1 MVCIF
6 RLDERILKK
15 FYRIILYKFF
25 NLLYGKVLY
34 SDVNQANQNIEIKII
49 DDKEICKRD
58 NSKYLVAKINHG
70 RVCTDY
76 VENVAIINDN
86 QIVNTFS
93 YQQVNGKLKST
104 KFNSMVYKGTPYLKK
119 FKGKVFIFNTRGE
132 WS

>member
-1 MVCIF
+1 MKEF
-6 RLDERILKK
+6 LKK
-15 FYRIILYKFF
+15 FYRTILYKFF
-25 NLLYGKVLY
+25 NLLYGKILY
-34 SDVNQANQNIEIKII
+34 SDLNQANQKIEIKKI
-49 DDKEICKRD
+49 DNKEICKKD
-58 NSKYLVAKINHG
+58 NSKYLVAKIDHG

-119 FKGKVFIFNTRGE
+119 NLKVKFYL
-132 WS
+132 